1 MRQRR
6 TFYNDK
12 RVSSSGR
19 DNNYKYMHIHTH
31 VCIRA
36 LKYRKQTLTELK
48 GETDSNI
55 VTIGYS
61 NTPLSVMDRTKRRSV
76 KKTEDL
82 TLQNN

>member
-6 TFYNDK
+6 TLYNDN
-12 RVSSSGR
+12 RVNLPGR
-19 DNNYKYMHIHTH
+19 YNNYNVHAPNVRTPKHI
-31 VCIRA
+31 
-36 LKYRKQTLTELK
+36 KQTLTELK